1 MSGPKIALI
10 ATTYFF
16 GSHADVIGT
25 RLIEGY
31 EWHGQPTPARVEV
44 ASLYLEQDDNAGRPD
59 VGVRIARTNG
69 VPRFPT
75 VAEAIGCGR
84 GGVQVDGVV
93 IVGEHGEYEHNEYG
107 QKLYPRRRLFDTA
120 VGTMIAAG
128 KTVPVFVDKHLSWGF
143 GDAKAMVDTAD
154 RLGIPMLAG
163 STIPLTWRIPTGTQW
178 PLGAPMTD
186 AVAVGYGGIEG
197 YGFHT
202 LEGLQAQTERRRGA
216 ESGVSAVQCLTGDPA
231 RKSLT
236 DGTVDAK
243 LLQHALDALDLNA
256 DQQARAARSTNA
268 VFLIEYADGLRAA
281 AVMFGDV
288 VGNWAAAC
296 RGPEHEMACQM
307 FLPGAVPGAPSEH
320 FTLLVRQIESMVLG
334 RVAPYPVQRTLLT
347 TGMLDALMRSRH
359 EAGNRRRTPEL
370 AVRYTPAAEFPDTGL
385 LLPYPQPVRA
395 AP

>member
-1 MSGPKIALI
+1 MSRPKIALI

-31 EWHGQPTPARVEV
+31 QWHGEPTPARVEV
-44 ASLYLEQDDNAGRPD
+44 ASMYLEQDDNAGLPD
-59 VGVRIARTNG
+59 IGAQIAARSG

-75 VAEAIGCGR
+75 IAEAIGCGR

-93 IVGEHGEYEHNEYG
+93 IVGEHGEFEDNEYG

-120 VGTMIAAG
+120 VATMIAAG

-143 GDAKAMVDTAD
+143 RDAKAMVDTAD
-154 RLGIPMLAG
+154 RLGIPLLAG
-163 STIPLTWRIPTGTQW
+163 STIPLTWRIPTASQW
-178 PLGAPMTD
+178 PLGAAMSD
-186 AVAVGYGGIEG
+186 AVAVGYGGIES

-202 LEGLQAQTERRRGA
+202 LEGLQAHAERRRGG
-216 ESGVSAVQCLTGDPA
+216 ETGVSAVHCLTGEPA
-231 RKSLT
+231 MDALA
-236 DGTVDAK
+236 DGTVEVT
-243 LLQHALDALDLNA
+243 LLRRALDALDLDSDA
-256 DQQARAARSTNA
+256 QARAKRSTTA
-268 VFLIEYADGLRAA
+268 VFLIDYADGLRAA
-281 AVMFGDV
+281 VVMFGDV

-334 RVAPYPVQRTLLT
+334 GVAPYPVQRTLLT
-347 TGMLDALMRSRH
+347 TGILDALMRSRH
-359 EAGNRRRTPEL
+359 DAGNRRSTPEL
-370 AVRYTPAAEFPDTGL
+370 TVSYRPAAEIPDTGI
-385 LLPYPQPVRA
+385 LLPHPQPVRV